1 MTPLERAD
9 GDAPA
14 APPAPGGD
22 DTTPPATPQRG
33 AQGCDAGECD
43 AMTTPDAPVSS
54 AARRAAAAAAAADDA
69 EEDAAHD
76 VALTARWDAFL
87 ARPELA
93 AFCTRLP
100 RASSSSSAAADA
112 ATTAASA
119 EAPTSPPPRPP
130 PPLHPTLG
138 AIPALLEE
146 MGARTPHVIPPTRTA
161 PPRHTPPR

>member
-1 MTPLERAD
+1 MTPLQHAD

-22 DTTPPATPQRG
+22 DTTPPTTPQRG
-33 AQGCDAGECD
+33 AQGFDAGECG
-43 AMTTPDAPVSS
+43 AMTTPDAPLSS
-54 AARRAAAAAAAADDA
+54 VARRAAAAAAAADDA

-76 VALTARWDAFL
+76 GALTARWDAFL

-100 RASSSSSAAADA
+100 RASSSAAADA
-112 ATTAASA
+112 ATTAGTA

-146 MGARTPHVIPPTRTA
+146 MGARTPHVIPTTRAA
-161 PPRHTPPR
+161 PLRHTPPR

>member
-1 MTPLERAD
+1 MTPLQHAD
-9 GDAPA
+9 GDATA

-22 DTTPPATPQRG
+22 DTTPPTTPQRG
-33 AQGCDAGECD
+33 ASACDAGECD

-54 AARRAAAAAAAADDA
+54 VARRTAAAAAAADDA

-100 RASSSSSAAADA
+100 RASSAAAADA
-112 ATTAASA
+112 ATAGTA
-119 EAPTSPPPRPP
+119 EAPTPSPPRPP

-146 MGARTPHVIPPTRTA
+146 MGARTPRRIPPTRAA
-161 PPRHTPPR
+161 PLRHTPPC